1 MAQYLRDLEQDVERT
16 RARLLDNLTLLSSP
30 MAVAEFKANVR
41 EEARSTFQALVD
53 DAKGRVAANP
63 AAALAVGAGLG
74 WRLLR
79 DPPIATALIGV
90 GLFSLWRTSP
100 AKSPD
105 GDYLATAQTRLGE
118 QVGAFAS
125 SVGERAAEAAD
136 AVKDRAGDIAESAS
150 EKVKGAAE
158 ELAAQAGA
166 ATDRAASAVGDAAS
180 RMRAIPETVKGVA
193 GDTETQ
199 DVLLLGAAG
208 LAVAAAL
215 GIAYQR
221 RTADDESKSPF

>member
-1 MAQYLRDLEQDVERT
+1 MAQYLRELEQDVERS

-41 EEARSTFQALVD
+41 EEARSTFQAFVD

-125 SVGERAAEAAD
+125 SVSERAAEAAD
-136 AVKDRAGDIAESAS
+136 AVKDRAGEMAESAR
-150 EKVKGAAE
+150 E
-158 ELAAQAGA
+158 ELAAQAGE

-180 RMRAIPETVKGVA
+180 RMRAIPETVRGVA

-221 RTADDESKSPF
+221 RAADDEIKSPF

>member
-1 MAQYLRDLEQDVERT
+1 MAQYLRELEQDVERT
-16 RARLLDNLTLLSSP
+16 RARLLENLTLLSSP
-30 MAVAEFKANVR
+30 MAVAEFKADLR
-41 EEARSTFQALVD
+41 EEARSTFQAFVD

-90 GLFSLWRTSP
+90 GLFSLWRTAP
-100 AKSPD
+100 AKSTD
-105 GDYLATAQTRLGE
+105 GDYLATAQRRLGE

-125 SVGERAAEAAD
+125 SVSEHAAEAAG
-136 AVKDRAGDIAESAS
+136 AVKDRAGDIAESAR

-158 ELAAQAGA
+158 DLAAQAGA
-166 ATDRAASAVGDAAS
+166 ADRAASAVGDAAS
-180 RMRAIPETVKGVA
+180 RMRAIPETVRGAVA
-193 GDTETQ
+193 HTDTQ

-221 RTADDESKSPF
+221 RAAEDEGNTRF